1 MSKLQFRV
9 LFRQFL
15 FRMVDVELLSP
26 AAGGDIRNLLGR
38 FGAILVFAEL
48 WLALGVLLTPSMPLP
63 KPERFLAVLAEEHFL
78 IAITILAVGLFGVLS
93 WDSMFPDRGDVL
105 VLSPLPVRAQ
115 TLFAAKAVAAAAGLG
130 LSVFVLNAATSV
142 AVAIAFGRMP
152 QIRGFLDAM
161 ALFSGLE
168 TTTPNL
174 ILGPLRMFGA
184 YWITLISAGAFVF
197 CSILSIQGIA
207 QLLPR
212 QKFLRVSAFL
222 QIAAFLFFIAMFF
235 TQLPFASPSDLLSPE
250 NQKLLPWLPSYWF
263 FGMLQE
269 LNGASIFSSGPAQ
282 VTVFARRAW
291 LGLGISLTGAVASYL
306 ICYFRTLRMIA
317 EQPDILPAR
326 AGLHWLP
333 KFGGAFETAIT
344 QFSIRTL
351 ARSRKHRVT
360 LAFYLGI
367 AFAIVLLGA
376 KDPTAQALAK
386 SGDWKQPNIGVLV
399 GTVLVMCSTILGV
412 RVAFSMPLELRAN
425 WIFRTM
431 PVSGGAQHAR
441 ATRRSLY
448 ALSLF
453 PVWITAVV
461 LLLWLWPWQPAAWH
475 LMVMGLSG
483 SVAVEL
489 CLLNFRKIPFTCSYL
504 PGKTQLH
511 FNMLASVYV
520 AMALA
525 VPALNSELDALKRSD
540 HRLLAETLLALAAIV
555 GALRWYSSQTA
566 PVAETIEFED
576 VPVPAV
582 MTLGLS
588 RDGRPV

>member
-1 MSKLQFRV
+1 MSTIQFRV

-26 AAGGDIRNLLGR
+26 AAGGDIRTLLGR
-38 FGAILVFAEL
+38 FAGLLAFLTF
-48 WLALGVLLTPSMPLP
+48 WLAFGVLLSQSLRLP
-63 KPERFLAVLAEEHFL
+63 PAARFLAVLAEEHFL
-78 IAITILAVGLFGVLS
+78 IAITILAVGFFAVLS

-105 VLSPLPVRAQ
+105 VLSPLPVKAR
-115 TLFAAKAVAAAAGLG
+115 TLFLAKVAAAAAGLG
-130 LSVFVLNAATSV
+130 LSVFVLNALTSI
-142 AVAIAFGRMP
+142 AVGISFGMLP
-152 QIRGFLDAM
+152 PARGLFDAL
-161 ALFSGLE
+161 AQFSGLQA
-168 TTTPNL
+168 PPRSL
-174 ILGPLRMFGA
+174 IFGPLRIFAA
-184 YWITLISAGAFVF
+184 YWITMLAAGAFVF
-197 CSILSIQGIA
+197 CSIVSIQGIA

-222 QIAAFLFFIAMFF
+222 QIAAFLAFIGMFF
-235 TQLPFASPSDLLSPE
+235 TQLPFASPSDLLSQE

-263 FGMLQE
+263 FGMFQE
-269 LNGASIFSSGPAQ
+269 LNGSSIFLNGPPQ

-291 LGLGISLTGAVASYL
+291 LGLGGSIAGAMASYL
-306 ICYFRTLRMIA
+306 ICYFRTLRLIA

-333 KFGGAFETAIT
+333 RFGGAFETAVA

-367 AFAIVLLGA
+367 ALAIVLLGS
-376 KDPTAQALAK
+376 KDPTVQGLAK
-386 SGDWKQPNIGVLV
+386 NGDWRQPNIEILV
-399 GTVLVMCSTILGV
+399 ATTLVMCSAILGV

-431 PVSGGAQHAR
+431 PVSGGGQHSR

-453 PVWITAVV
+453 PAWIASAV
-461 LLLWLWPWQPAAWH
+461 LLFWLWPSQPAAWH
-475 LMVMGLSG
+475 LAVMAFTG
-483 SVAVEL
+483 SLAVEL
-489 CLLNFRKIPFTCSYL
+489 SLLNFRKIPFTCSYL

-511 FNMLASVYV
+511 FNMLAFIYMCVG
-520 AMALA
+520 LGI
-525 VPALNSELDALKRSD
+525 PALQSELAALTSGD
-540 HRLLAETLLALAAIV
+540 HLSLIRGLAGLALAFA
-555 GALRWYSSQTA
+555 ALRWHAGRVA
-566 PVAETIEFED
+566 PAAETIEFDD

-582 MTLGLS
+582 MSLGLT
-588 RDGRPV
+588 RDGSPI